1 MIFVSPK
8 GNGEGVK
15 IWRCQHAGDR
25 EEQEGVHRED
35 GEVAGGARRGAAD
48 RGTGAGL
55 LRGEARPSRVLLGEG
70 RGRTRQEEGSALLT
84 SMQGG
89 PPEGVGRG
97 VRVLWE
103 TQLLWSHK
111 THVSVALLNHL

>member
-1 MIFVSPK
+1 MIFVSPQ

-15 IWRCQHAGDR
+15 IWRCQHAGHR
-25 EEQEGVHRED
+25 EEQEGVHRAD

-55 LRGEARPSRVLLGEG
+55 LRGETWPGRVLLGEG
-70 RGRTRQEEGSALLT
+70 RGRTRQEEGSALLP

-97 VRVLWE
+97 SEFSGKPSSCGL
-103 TQLLWSHK
+103 TK
-111 THVSVALLNHL
+111 PASVWPC